1 MVYHVSAAL
10 SWLSQGNNEAS
21 ILKRRQKANEKEA
34 AFPASSATNLCG
46 SGEGESGDVGC
57 WGDLSTSRETGLGCD
72 YRGNTLSK
80 ASGVQRKQEE
90 NHR

>member
-46 SGEGESGDVGC
+46 SGE
-57 WGDLSTSRETGLGCD
+57 RE
-72 YRGNTLSK
+72 
-80 ASGVQRKQEE
+80 
-90 NHR
+90 